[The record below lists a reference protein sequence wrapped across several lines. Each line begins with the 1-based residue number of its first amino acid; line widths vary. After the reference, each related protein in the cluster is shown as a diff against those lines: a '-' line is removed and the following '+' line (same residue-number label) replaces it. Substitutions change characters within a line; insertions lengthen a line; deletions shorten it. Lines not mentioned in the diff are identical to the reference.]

1 MAEFDSRQLTSLEGS
16 PKVKASPYDHGA
28 LQVRV
33 AVTPATAA
41 WAQNDTWNTG
51 IIIPKGSRILR
62 TGKLS
67 HAAFGSSV
75 TFDLG
80 IRNPTNGTAID
91 VDGIADGL
99 DIAAAGH
106 KDLDSGSL
114 FTGGISSGV
123 LTEDA
128 EVYGTLLS
136 ANPTDNAQAEVEIHY
151 IGPAA

>member
-1 MAEFDSRQLTSLEGS
+1 MAEFDSRQLTSLESS
-16 PKVKASPYDHGA
+16 PKVKASPYDHG
-28 LQVRV
+28 RITV
-33 AVTPATAA
+33 AVATTPAVAA

-62 TGKLS
+62 SGRLS
-67 HAAFGSSV
+67 HGVFGASV

-80 IRNPTNGTAID
+80 IRAASDGTVID

-99 DIAAAGH
+99 DIAAAGV
-106 KDLDSGSL
+106 KELDGGSL
-114 FTGGISSGV
+114 FAAGV
-123 LTEDA
+123 AYVTTQDS

-151 IGPAA
+151 IAPMAT